1 MTDPVVAEDRLARKY
16 RQPKGVEQFGIEP
29 VPENLKTVRWYDLF
43 VIVINFLIN
52 PGMILI
58 GGLAVAA
65 GLSFW
70 AAVTAVVSGIVVAFT
85 AYLVMATIGVDYG
98 LPGQVAT
105 RMTYGIRGAKWIPS
119 VLRTVA
125 SVVQFAFQ
133 TIAGALA
140 ISAVLSALFGVEFSL
155 VLVSLVFAVL
165 QVAVA
170 VVGYDSLR
178 KLSRAAFPLKVAIL
192 AYICYLLMTHDA
204 PGFAPGEVF
213 SYGGT
218 VGWQWAVFAL
228 WLNAVAG
235 AWLSMIT
242 DAADFC
248 RYSNS
253 RPDMWVG
260 TMSAAVIGA
269 VFSAF
274 IGAYGAAATRGEV
287 ANTFEVIP
295 QISSSVLTLSLVL
308 IVVLLD
314 NWTINVLNLYTGGLS
329 VSNIFSN
336 LGRFW
341 TTLMVSV
348 AGVALSLFPQ
358 MIDFFAQVGGALGAF
373 FAPIAGVLIADYLL
387 VKRSRIDVLA
397 LFDREGPYWYV
408 GGFNPVAVA
417 WTAAGVVIY
426 YFTPVVVLQSAAIV
440 VVTAVG
446 YYVTLRIAAPRS
458 PALAKAARPGRQR
471 DEVSAEDAVSLT

>member
-1 MTDPVVAEDRLARKY
+1 M
-16 RQPKGVEQFGIEP
+16 
-29 VPENLKTVRWYDLF
+29 PENLKTVRWYDLF

-140 ISAVLSALFGVEFSL
+140 ISAVLSAPFGVEFSL

-170 VVGYDSLR
+170 VVGYDSLK
-178 KLSRAAFPLKVAIL
+178 KLSRAAFPLKVVIL
-192 AYICYLLMTHDA
+192 GYICYLLMTHDA

-218 VGWQWAVFAL
+218 VGWKWAVFAL

-260 TMSAAVIGA
+260 TMSAAVVGA

-341 TTLMVSV
+341 TTLMVSA

-387 VKRSRIDVLA
+387 VKRARMDVLA

-426 YFTPVVVLQSAAIV
+426 FFTPVTLLQSAAIV
-440 VVTAVG
+440 VLTAVG

-458 PALAKAARPGRQR
+458 PTLAKAARPGRQH
-471 DEVSAEDAVSLT
+471 DEVSAEDAAPVT